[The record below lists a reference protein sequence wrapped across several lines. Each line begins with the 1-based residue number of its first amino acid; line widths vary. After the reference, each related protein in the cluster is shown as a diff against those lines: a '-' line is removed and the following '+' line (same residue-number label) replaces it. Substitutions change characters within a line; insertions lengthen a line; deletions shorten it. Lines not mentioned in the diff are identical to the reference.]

1 MAPRTASLAELVR
14 ARRERLHLTQDQ
26 LAREVGVSRSAI
38 SEIEAGRIH
47 HPRAG
52 VFARLASVL
61 GVPAAALLAAV
72 GFAAG
77 DLAGTPAALQ
87 LEEAEELLVLGALL
101 SQMSAG
107 ERRWLQERLRELQQL
122 VALRTGRPRRSGP
135 RGRGGRRTRGA

>member
-1 MAPRTASLAELVR
+1 MAPRTATLAELVR

-52 VFARLASVL
+52 VFARLANVL
-61 GVPAAALLAAV
+61 GMPAAALLAAV
-72 GFAAG
+72 GFATG
-77 DLAGTPAALQ
+77 DLVGAPAALQ

-101 SQMSAG
+101 SQMSLG

-122 VALRTGRPRRSGP
+122 VALRTGRAARPGLRA
-135 RGRGGRRTRGA
+135 RGGRRTKRA